1 MADKIT
7 SGSKLFLMQHGGSYG
22 TSENF
27 PIEKL
32 QLKIA
37 DKYFSWGWKDQNKKV
52 VPNFCLKTL
61 GVRIKQNKQTK
72 EKVFFINLLPF
83 KCDK

>member
-7 SGSKLFLMQHGGSYG
+7 NGSKLFLIQHGGSYG
-22 TSENF
+22 TSDNF

-37 DKYFSWGWKDQNKKV
+37 DKYFSWDGKTRTKSRAKFLFKKILVSRLYKTNKPKAY
-52 VPNFCLKTL
+52 
-61 GVRIKQNKQTK
+61 
-72 EKVFFINLLPF
+72 
-83 KCDK
+83 